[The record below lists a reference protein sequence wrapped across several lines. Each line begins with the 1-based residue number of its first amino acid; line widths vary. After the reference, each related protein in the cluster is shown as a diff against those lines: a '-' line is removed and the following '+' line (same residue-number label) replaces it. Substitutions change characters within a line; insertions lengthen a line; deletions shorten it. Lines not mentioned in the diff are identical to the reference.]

1 MTTVLAIEKAGD
13 VTFAS
18 DSQVSVGGA
27 KHPDSFQ
34 KVFRNG
40 DEVFGLAGR
49 VRAGNV
55 LRFMD
60 VPRLDPKV
68 KGAEVDRWVTVELI
82 PAMQHALTE
91 AKAAEDEKGQLDSE
105 SHVLAAVRGRCYR
118 IGADFSWFRTGT
130 GVYGIGSGSDFAMG
144 ALLAGADILEALKI
158 AARLDSYTG
167 GKLSVVSAKGM
178 LA

>member
-18 DSQVSVGGA
+18 DSQVSVGGM

-40 DEVFGLAGR
+40 DVVFGLAGK
-49 VRAGNV
+49 VRTANI

-60 VPRLDPKV
+60 VPRIDPKL
-68 KGAEVDRWVTVELI
+68 KGDEVDRWVTKTLI
-82 PAMQHALTE
+82 PAMQTALTD
-91 AKAAEDEKGQLDSE
+91 ARAVEDDKGELDTS
-105 SHVLAAVRGRCYR
+105 SHVLVAVKGRCYR

-130 GVYGIGSGSDFAMG
+130 GIYGIGSGSDYAMG
-144 ALLAGADILEALKI
+144 ALHAGAPILDALKI
-158 AARLDSYTG
+158 ASKLDSYTG
-167 GKLSVVSAKGM
+167 GRLSVVSAKGM
-178 LA
+178 K